1 MNKAIAYFL
10 VMLVVVGCATKAEK
24 ARTNIAQTWK
34 ISKVFQNGADVT
46 TTYTETREN
55 YRISF
60 TNGGTFQESYLVS
73 TGGNQVNISGSWVF
87 SDGIRKVTLTDGN
100 QTRVYEVDLLDE
112 NNFNITD
119 LGSTN
124 NREIQFIPE

>member
-1 MNKAIAYFL
+1 MKRLVAYLL
-10 VMLVVVGCATKAEK
+10 VMFVVVGCATKAEK

-34 ISKVFQNGADVT
+34 ISKVFQNGIDVT
-46 TTYTETREN
+46 TTYMETREN

-60 TNGGTFQESYLVS
+60 TNGGTFQESYLLSV
-73 TGGNQVNISGSWVF
+73 GGNPVNVSGSWVF

-124 NREIQFIPE
+124 NREIQFIPG